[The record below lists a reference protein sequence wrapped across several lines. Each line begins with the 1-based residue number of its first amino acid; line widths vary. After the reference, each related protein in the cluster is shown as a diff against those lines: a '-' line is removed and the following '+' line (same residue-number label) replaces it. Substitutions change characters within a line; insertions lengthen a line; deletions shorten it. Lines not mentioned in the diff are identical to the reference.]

1 VEKETQI
8 GSSYKSMAYWII
20 LVQLQRSIKIVF
32 LKQPLKSFENFM
44 KLASSFSFLKLELAE
59 LGLFG

>member
-1 VEKETQI
+1 
-8 GSSYKSMAYWII
+8 MAYWII